1 LHAHELVYSLS
12 ICGVP
17 CCSLQYRCCTCV
29 LSLSHSHAR
38 ARAHTHKHTH
48 TNTHTRTHTRSLSL
62 TKMRA
67 QCTKP
72 VRNTWIRANIRWQS
86 STLLA
91 VVWTIAAQCSRSTS
105 SPGLIALVATNAL
118 PLSGSTTCWKGS
130 VSSIL
135 LAVFAMSCSGSYI
148 LDAPR

>member
-1 LHAHELVYSLS
+1 MWGSL
-12 ICGVP
+12 
-17 CCSLQYRCCTCV
+17 LQPAITLLYVCV
-29 LSLSHSHAR
+29 ISLSLSR
-38 ARAHTHKHTH
+38 ARAHTHTQTHTH
-48 TNTHTRTHTRSLSL
+48 THTHTQTHTRSLSL
-62 TKMRA
+62 TNIRA

-135 LAVFAMSCSGSYI
+135 LVIIFAMSCLSS
-148 LDAPR
+148 APWQQAQFSLFAASRRA